1 MNKKKA
7 GIILLIVT
15 AFTVLIL
22 CFTFMGISGCA
33 QEKQESEFNSAYVKI
48 GEDWKELEVA
58 GWSSQGEQMKLT
70 LKDGSVLVVH
80 QQNCVLFNG
89 TLPE

>member
-1 MNKKKA
+1 MNKKET
-7 GIILLIVT
+7 GIILFIVT
-15 AFTVLIL
+15 VITVLIL
-22 CFTFMGISGCA
+22 SFTFMEISGCA